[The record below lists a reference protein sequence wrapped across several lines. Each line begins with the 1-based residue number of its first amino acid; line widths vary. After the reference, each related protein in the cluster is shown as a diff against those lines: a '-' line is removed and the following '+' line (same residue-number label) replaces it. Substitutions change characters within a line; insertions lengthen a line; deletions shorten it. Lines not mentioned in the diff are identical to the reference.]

1 MRTHHAPVTG
11 LALAILAAW
20 AAAPMQ
26 DPITV
31 DPAVTGVNKAWKEER
46 GLADAMDSGQFL
58 RISVNNISNERFY
71 DPIDVTFAANDLIS
85 ARPFIPT
92 AITDRYRF

>member
-1 MRTHHAPVTG
+1 MRRHLTRFTR
-11 LALAILAAW
+11 LAFATLVASATARLQAR
-20 AAAPMQ
+20 
-26 DPITV
+26 TKV

-58 RISVNNISNERFY
+58 RISVNNLSHERFY